1 MTSSAR
7 AMGRRSLLAIVAGV
21 LAASAAGLGASGCS
35 STPPA
40 KVVPPLPPLATAK
53 LDELATSAGVVWM
66 LRAQPRAIAQ
76 LPFLIPAI
84 GRIIPESRFD
94 QFIGTTG
101 LDPRQLPE
109 VILLQYGESLGNAE
123 AQLVRHNADPVQ
135 VEKKFF
141 ARLTKDAQRIED
153 RPDAVRLVGTIGRS
167 RRSFARLG
175 RDVVVYQQGG
185 DHGRGP
191 TAIASLFAR
200 GKLSKAP
207 KLLAGDPLASLV
219 RRFGDAPV
227 VAAALG
233 PFTEE
238 WTQAARGL
246 LEIATAVGAAAR
258 PTARENVGVAL
269 ALSGAFGKDASKAA
283 DVLREAWSEDL
294 ARSTMGH
301 LLGLDRPVGE
311 LVAAGDKNIV
321 TLAVELDPQR
331 LTEGLRALAE
341 QDLDAIMKLD

>member
-1 MTSSAR
+1 MK
-7 AMGRRSLLAIVAGV
+7 RRSVLSLIGSV
-21 LAASAAGLGASGCS
+21 LAASAAGFGVGCTE
-35 STPPA
+35 TPPA
-40 KVVPPLPPLATAK
+40 KVPAPLPPLATDK
-53 LDELATSAGVVWM
+53 LDELAVSAGLVWM

-84 GRIIPESRFD
+84 GRIIPEPHFD
-94 QFIGTTG
+94 KFIGTTG

-109 VILLQYGESLGNAE
+109 VILLKYGEALGNAE
-123 AQLVRHNADPVQ
+123 AQLVRHNADPVNI
-135 VEKKFF
+135 EKKFF

-153 RPDAVRLVGTIGRS
+153 RPDAVRMVGTIGRS

-175 RDVVVYQQGG
+175 RDVCVYQQGG

-200 GKLSKAP
+200 GKLTKAN
-207 KLLAGDPLASLV
+207 KLLAGEPLASLV
-219 RRFGDAPV
+219 KRFGDAPV

-233 PFTEE
+233 PFTDE
-238 WTQAARGL
+238 WTKAARGL
-246 LEIATAVGAAAR
+246 LEIATSVGAAAR
-258 PTARENVGVAL
+258 PTARENIGVAV
-269 ALSGAFGKDASKAA
+269 ALSGEFGKDATKAA
-283 DVLREAWSEDL
+283 DVLRQAWTEDL
-294 ARSTMGH
+294 AMSTMGH
-301 LLGLDRPVGE
+301 LLGLDHPVGE